1 MGKLLGM
8 LRSGWVVT
16 MVGLLLAALLIW
28 LIGPYIGI
36 AGHQPLAGA
45 VPRLLLILLLVGAWA
60 GWLQWQQL
68 RARRHSRQ
76 LATEMATPSALDALG
91 DDRQARGADEREQLQ
106 ARFHEAV
113 QVLRKRRGG
122 GDLYTLPWYVVI
134 GPPGSGKS
142 TLLQHSGLHF
152 PLAARFGQQ
161 ALRGIGGTRNCD
173 WWFTDEAVF
182 LDTAGRYT
190 TQDSDRQVDA
200 GAWIDF
206 LRLLRRYRRR
216 RPLNGVLVT
225 MSMSDLL
232 LLDDAERDLHV
243 QAIRRRLDE
252 LSEQLKMSVP
262 VYLVFTKCDLIGGF
276 GEFFDDLNP
285 EQRAQVWGVSF
296 PLPRSLDGSA
306 ARGFADEY
314 ALLQERLN
322 ARLFERMHV
331 ERDRARRAAILS
343 FPQQFAALGEAA
355 RQFVEGVFAGTA
367 YGTPPL
373 LRGVY
378 LTSGTQEGTPIDRM
392 MGAVARTFGLAEAS
406 VQAPGA
412 QRRTF
417 FVERLLSQVL
427 LRESGLAGRAPA
439 LERRRAWLQV
449 AGYAGIALLGAL
461 LLGGLAG
468 SYLGNRAYLQQVR
481 TALDAR
487 PRSPDPDSA
496 ATTPQY
502 FALALQQLEGTRAL
516 AQVAQQYRD
525 GAPWSMRMG
534 LYQGD
539 AVGEELHDAYLRQL
553 NGTLV
558 PGVALRL
565 RQGMAEN
572 AGAPQALYYYLKG
585 YLMLGQPQHLDA
597 PQLTALSAI
606 EWRKL
611 FPADTVLQQALAGH
625 FQALLDEPGRLR
637 ALSLDPALLEQ
648 ARNTLRSADLATLVY
663 GNLKLSQPQA
673 GAEPL
678 QLDKALGLLG
688 NVFQRNSGT
697 ALSEPLPALYTQPV
711 FAALA
716 GQGIGEAVEQFV
728 RDDWVFGP
736 RRIDAL
742 GKARL
747 AQQVRVLYEQDYIR
761 YWDGLLADLQLQPA
775 ADLQQASAIAAK
787 LAGPSSPLRL
797 LLGVVR
803 DNTQQL
809 LRAPPP
815 KPGQDAAS
823 KAAGKAGA
831 KLAAKLPGG
840 NAAMAAALAASGDAG
855 DAGAAP
861 PGEAIA
867 SHFAA
872 LNALASGAPGAT
884 PLDHL
889 LGVLDQLSKTLLT
902 MTDPA
907 TATPQPNAQL
917 LLARQEAA
925 QLPPPL
931 SGWLQALTGSSAA
944 LMTRGAQTALDA
956 QVQQAVG
963 VVCAEF
969 VKGRYPFDPASA
981 QEIPLQNFGELFG
994 VGGRFDALYRDA
1006 LQKLLDTSGRDWRW
1020 KSGPDALAG
1029 APGLPAQ
1036 LQLAER
1042 IKQKYFRGAAQPEVG
1057 FTVLAPILDAGVARL
1072 TVDIEGQRFDYTAGG
1087 VDSMPMKW
1095 PGPTPGHVSIA
1106 AFGADGAALGRLD
1119 YQGDWALFRALQAG
1133 DLQNPSDLRFVAH
1146 FDVGGHAVQLPLRA
1160 GNLRHPF
1167 LDADVRRFACGG

>member
-1 MGKLLGM
+1 MLGLLKSRW
-8 LRSGWVVT
+8 LVT
-16 MVGLLLAALLIW
+16 LAGLLLAALLIW
-28 LIGPYIGI
+28 LIGPYVAI
-36 AGHQPLAGA
+36 AGRQPLAGPVA
-45 VPRLLLILLLVGAWA
+45 RLLLILLLVGAWA

-68 RARRHSRQ
+68 RAHRQ
-76 LATEMATPSALDALG
+76 AGKLSAELAAPSALDALG
-91 DDRQARGADEREQLQ
+91 DDRQARGDDERNQLH

-113 QVLRKRRGG
+113 QILRKRRGG

-200 GAWIDF
+200 GAWLDF

-232 LLDDAERDLHV
+232 LLDDAGRDLHV

-252 LSEQLKMSVP
+252 LGEQLKMSVP

-367 YGTPPL
+367 YAAPPL

-417 FVERLLSQVL
+417 FVERLLKQVL

-439 LERRRAWLQV
+439 LERRRAWLQA
-449 AGYAGIALLGAL
+449 AGYAAVALLTAAL
-461 LLGGLAG
+461 LAGLGG
-468 SYLGNRAYLQQVR
+468 SYLGNRAYLAQVR
-481 TALDAR
+481 SALDAR
-487 PRSPDPDSA
+487 PAAPDPDNA
-496 ATTPQY
+496 ATAPQY
-502 FALALQQLEGTRAL
+502 FALALQQLEGTRAVER
-516 AQVAQQYRD
+516 VARQYR
-525 GAPWSMRMG
+525 GRAPWSMRLG
-534 LYQGD
+534 LYQGE
-539 AVGEELHDAYLRQL
+539 AVGDELHDAYLRQL

-565 RQGMAEN
+565 RQGMAEH
-572 AGAPQALYYYLKG
+572 AASSPQALYYYLKG
-585 YLMLGQPQHLDA
+585 YLMLGQPQHLDRD
-597 PQLTALSAI
+597 QLAALTAI

-611 FPADTVLQQALAGH
+611 FPGDAVLQQALAAH

-688 NVFQRNSGT
+688 NVFQRKSG
-697 ALSEPLPALYTQPV
+697 APLSEPLPALYTQPV

-797 LLGVVR
+797 LLGLVR
-803 DNTQQL
+803 DNTRQL
-809 LRAPPP
+809 LRAPPAAP
-815 KPGQDAAS
+815 AQDAARA
-823 KAAGKAGA
+823 AAGKAGA
-831 KLAAKLPGG
+831 TLAAKLPGG
-840 NAAMAAALAASGDAG
+840 NATMAAALAASGDGGA
-855 DAGAAP
+855 DAAAP
-861 PGEAIA
+861 PGAAIA
-867 SHFAA
+867 EHFAA
-872 LNALASGAPGAT
+872 LNGLGDGAPGAT
-884 PLDHL
+884 PLDHV

-907 TATPQPNAQL
+907 TASAQPNPQL

-931 SGWLQALTGSSAA
+931 SGWLQSLTGSSAA
-944 LMTRGAQTALDA
+944 LMARGAQTALDA

-969 VKGRYPFDPASA
+969 VRGRYPFDPASA
-981 QEIPLQNFGELFG
+981 SEIPLQNFGELFG
-994 VGGRFDALYRDA
+994 VGGRFDALYRDSLRA
-1006 LQKLLDTSGRDWRW
+1006 LLDTSGRDWRW

-1042 IKQKYFRGAAQPEVG
+1042 IRQKYFRGAAMPEVG
-1057 FTVLAPILDAGVARL
+1057 FTLLAPTLGEGVARL
-1072 TVDIEGQRFDYTAGG
+1072 TVDIEGQQYDYRPGG
-1087 VDSMPMKW
+1087 IDSKPMKW

-1106 AFGADGAALGRLD
+1106 AFGSDGAALGRLD

-1133 DLQNPSDLRFVAH
+1133 DLQNPSDLRFVAR